1 MDHVRIFKELHSLA
15 CLLEDNGK
23 FIESS
28 QITNVMT
35 RIAQGTAPAGTGNTI
50 NGVVYNPPSS
60 AGTGATQF
68 TREQI
73 RQNIKKRL
81 NELLQLRTL
90 ADKLRSEGPA
100 DFTGAYTIDADGY
113 KIFTKD
119 GVIIGSTLKELAG
132 KVNKEIPA
140 LQTEKN
146 DYADKIAYDIL
157 SAANWEDPKGDATIT
172 KKINEVYELGYNLL
186 AGTYY
191 IGHKTNKS
199 DVVDEKNINDLEIV
213 FQKLGE
219 YYKSNSDQ
227 FPASINVALG
237 KSNPE
242 IDINKIIFEILNRI
256 TPDKFE
262 FLNKNYSNHPKF
274 KDIKR
279 GFIEEFNKRNP
290 GNKIVENNTTT
301 QSTNT

>member
-35 RIAQGTAPAGTGNTI
+35 RIAQGTAPTGNT
-50 NGVVYNPPSS
+50 G

-68 TREQI
+68 TREQL
-73 RQNIKKRL
+73 RQNIKNRL

-90 ADKLRSEGPA
+90 ANTLRSEGPA
-100 DFTGAYTIDADGY
+100 DYTGAYTIDTDGY

-119 GVIIGSTLKELAG
+119 SVIIGSTLQDLAK
-132 KVNKEIPA
+132 KVNKQVPA
-140 LQTEKN
+140 LGTKKN

-157 SAANWEDPKGDATIT
+157 SAANWEDPQGDAAIT
-172 KKINEVYELGYNLL
+172 KKINEVYEIGYNLL

-199 DVVDEKNINDLEIV
+199 DVVDKKNVNDLEIV

-219 YYKSNSDQ
+219 HYKKHNNQ
-227 FPASINVALG
+227 FPLNIYQAFG
-237 KSNPE
+237 KSTPE
-242 IDINKIIFEILNRI
+242 LDVNKIITEILERETN
-256 TPDKFE
+256 DKFDYME
-262 FLNKNYSNHPKF
+262 KTYQDHSNYEE
-274 KDIKR
+274 IKR
-279 GFIEEFNKRNP
+279 GFIIEHNKRQTDPNKLITERNSANP
-290 GNKIVENNTTT
+290 PTD
-301 QSTNT
+301 S